1 MIMDVEILKSVLSG
15 LCAAPEVSI
24 RTPRSIASKAVQIV
38 EEVEKLIKEREIKDA
53 PEVPEF

>member
-1 MIMDVEILKSVLSG
+1 MDVEILKSVLSG